1 MSFIESLDEPLL
13 AELFSYWSER
23 RQGRIAPARSDI
35 DPVDIPHLLPHIAL
49 CEIVPNA
56 NTGPNADANP
66 DSQGYRFRYRLAGT
80 QIEARFGCALTNRYL
95 DEVKQGAYLNYIIGL
110 YDRLMTAM
118 APLYSEN
125 SFGEGPEDKL
135 WAKRLMLPL
144 SDDQQ
149 TVNMVLAGIVYVD
162 NDPCHRTTV
171 LRVQDRFSPSRTEA
185 G

>member
-35 DPVDIPHLLPHIAL
+35 DPVDIPHLLPYIAL
-49 CEIVPNA
+49 CEIVPN
-56 NTGPNADANP
+56 P
-66 DSQGYRFRYRLAGT
+66 DPTPGRKAYRFRYRLAGT
-80 QIEARFGCALTNRYL
+80 QIEARFGCALTHRYL
-95 DEVKQGAYLNYIIGL
+95 DEVKQGEYLDYIVNL
-110 YDRLMTAM
+110 YDRLMAEM
-118 APLYSEN
+118 APIYSES
-125 SFGEGPEDKL
+125 SFGDGVENKL

-149 TVNMVLAGIVYVD
+149 TANMVLAGIIYID
-162 NDPCHRTTV
+162 NDPSHRTTV